1 MTNAGGLLASYVLR
15 LKDIPLVKF
24 SLYVTYEEIFDTVA
38 EDYSIKITKVYHE
51 NKHLLPKK
59 LSSNLT
65 EAELLKWINRRKAP
79 KNRQFVEKILS
90 AIDDSDNPMKYVDV
104 SHALSLNDAYWIT
117 NDIMEYKWDELNLY
131 SHPFDEA
138 LSYVAF
144 TGYSQKV
151 SGLLSSPEITSSG
164 MLKKCWSNREDGI
177 YLLKGDD
184 VFLSSDGRSQAT
196 HEFYAAQVA
205 EAFGIEHI
213 AYDLEE
219 FHHRNGNKEIV
230 CTCKLFTSENEGF
243 IDASTVAGDKGVDVH
258 NLDMSSLTVQKQFSD
273 WFGDFYADMMVFDS
287 LIINRDRHLGN
298 FGMLVDNNT
307 GEYLRPAPLFDNGCS
322 LLLGA
327 SKFDLKEGYADYVAS
342 LYCKYMDCD
351 KQARLFVQERHI
363 PRLRKLL
370 EFQFV
375 KHPKYNISDETLKVM
390 SKFIQERAR
399 TIIALYQQKV
409 ASKRGF
415 VQ

>member
-1 MTNAGGLLASYVLR
+1 MTNAGGLLASYVLK
-15 LKDIPLVKF
+15 LKDIPLVEF
-24 SLYVTYEEIFDTVA
+24 SLYVVYEEIFDTVV
-38 EDYSIKITKVYHE
+38 ENYSIKINNVHQE

-65 EAELLKWINRRKAP
+65 EEELLKWINRRKAP

-184 VFLSSDGRSQAT
+184 VFQSNDGRSQAT

-213 AYDLEE
+213 DYGLEE

-230 CTCKLFTSENEGF
+230 CICKLFTSENEGF
-243 IDASTVAGDKGVDVH
+243 VDASIVAGDKGVDVH
-258 NLDMSSLTVQKQFSD
+258 NLDLSSLSVQKQFSD
-273 WFGDFYADMMVFDS
+273 WFGEFYADMMVFDS

-298 FGMLVDNNT
+298 FGMIVDNNT

-322 LLLGA
+322 MLLGA
-327 SKFDLKEGYADYVAS
+327 SKFDLKEGYTDYVAS

-363 PRLRKLL
+363 SRLRKLL
-370 EFQFV
+370 DFQFV

-399 TIIALYQQKV
+399 KIIALYQQKIV
-409 ASKRGF
+409 YKKR
-415 VQ
+415 

>member
-1 MTNAGGLLASYVLR
+1 MTNAGGLLASYVLK
-15 LKDIPLVKF
+15 LKDIPLVEF
-24 SLYVTYEEIFDTVA
+24 SLYVVYEEIFDTVV
-38 EDYSIKITKVYHE
+38 ENYSIKINNVHQE

-65 EAELLKWINRRKAP
+65 EEELLKWINRRKAP

-184 VFLSSDGRSQAT
+184 VFQSNDGRSQAT

-205 EAFGIEHI
+205 EAFGIAHI
-213 AYDLEE
+213 DYGLEE

-230 CTCKLFTSENEGF
+230 CICKLFTSENEGF
-243 IDASTVAGDKGVDVH
+243 VDASIVAGGKGVDVH
-258 NLDMSSLTVQKQFSD
+258 NLDLSSLSVQKQFSD
-273 WFGDFYADMMVFDS
+273 WFGEFYADMMVFDS

-298 FGMLVDNNT
+298 FGMIVDNNT

-322 LLLGA
+322 MLLGA
-327 SKFDLKEGYADYVAS
+327 SKFDLKEGYTDYVAS

-363 PRLRKLL
+363 SRLRKLL
-370 EFQFV
+370 DFQFV

-399 TIIALYQQKV
+399 KIISLYQQKIV
-409 ASKRGF
+409 DKKK
-415 VQ
+415 

>member
-1 MTNAGGLLASYVLR
+1 MTNAGGLLASYVLK
-15 LKDIPLVKF
+15 LKDIPLVEF
-24 SLYVTYEEIFDTVA
+24 SLYVVYEEIFDTVV
-38 EDYSIKITKVYHE
+38 ENYSIKINNVHQE

-59 LSSNLT
+59 LSFNLT
-65 EAELLKWINRRKAP
+65 EEELLKWINRRKAP

-184 VFLSSDGRSQAT
+184 VFQSNDGRSQAT

-213 AYDLEE
+213 DYGLEE

-230 CTCKLFTSENEGF
+230 CICKLFTSENEGF
-243 IDASTVAGDKGVDVH
+243 VDASIVAGGKGVDVH
-258 NLDMSSLTVQKQFSD
+258 NLDMSSLSVQKQFSD
-273 WFGDFYADMMVFDS
+273 WFGEFYADMMVFDS

-298 FGMLVDNNT
+298 FGMIVDNNT

-322 LLLGA
+322 MLLGA
-327 SKFDLKEGYADYVAS
+327 SKFDLKEGYTDYVAS

-363 PRLRKLL
+363 SRLRKLL
-370 EFQFV
+370 DFQFV

-399 TIIALYQQKV
+399 KIISLYQQKI
-409 ASKRGF
+409 ADKKR
-415 VQ
+415 

>member
-1 MTNAGGLLASYVLR
+1 MTNAGGLLASYVLK
-15 LKDIPLVKF
+15 LKDIPLVEF
-24 SLYVTYEEIFDTVA
+24 SLYVVYEEIFDTVA
-38 EDYSIKITKVYHE
+38 ENYSIKINNVHQE

-65 EAELLKWINRRKAP
+65 EEELLKWINRRKAP

-184 VFLSSDGRSQAT
+184 VFQSNDGRSQAT

-213 AYDLEE
+213 DYDLEE

-230 CTCKLFTSENEGF
+230 CICKLFTSENEGF
-243 IDASTVAGDKGVDVH
+243 VDASIVAGGKGVDVH
-258 NLDMSSLTVQKQFSD
+258 NLDLSSLSVQKQFSD
-273 WFGDFYADMMVFDS
+273 WFGEFYADMMVFDS

-298 FGMLVDNNT
+298 FGMIVDNNT

-322 LLLGA
+322 MLLGA
-327 SKFDLKEGYADYVAS
+327 SKFDLKEGYTDYVAS

-351 KQARLFVQERHI
+351 KQARLFGQERHI
-363 PRLRKLL
+363 SRLRKLL
-370 EFQFV
+370 DFQFV

-399 TIIALYQQKV
+399 KIIALYQQKIV
-409 ASKRGF
+409 DKKR
-415 VQ
+415 

>member
-1 MTNAGGLLASYVLR
+1 MTNAGGLLASYVLK
-15 LKDIPLVKF
+15 LKDIPLVEF
-24 SLYVTYEEIFDTVA
+24 SLYVVYEEIFDTVV
-38 EDYSIKITKVYHE
+38 ENYSIKINNVHQE

-59 LSSNLT
+59 LSFNLT
-65 EAELLKWINRRKAP
+65 EEELLKWINRRKAP

-184 VFLSSDGRSQAT
+184 VFQSNDGRSQAT

-213 AYDLEE
+213 DYGLEE

-230 CTCKLFTSENEGF
+230 CICKLFTSENEGF
-243 IDASTVAGDKGVDVH
+243 VDASIVAGGKGVDVH
-258 NLDMSSLTVQKQFSD
+258 NLDLSSLSVQKQFSD
-273 WFGDFYADMMVFDS
+273 WFGEFYADMMVFDS

-298 FGMLVDNNT
+298 FGMIVDNNT

-322 LLLGA
+322 MLLGA
-327 SKFDLKEGYADYVAS
+327 SKFDLKEGYTDYVAS

-363 PRLRKLL
+363 SRLRKLL
-370 EFQFV
+370 DFQFV

-390 SKFIQERAR
+390 SKFIQERVR
-399 TIIALYQQKV
+399 KIIALYQQKIV
-409 ASKRGF
+409 DKKR
-415 VQ
+415 

>member
-1 MTNAGGLLASYVLR
+1 MTNAGGLLASYVLK
-15 LKDIPLVKF
+15 LKDIPLVEF
-24 SLYVTYEEIFDTVA
+24 SLYVVYEEIFDTVV
-38 EDYSIKITKVYHE
+38 ENYSIKINNVHQE

-65 EAELLKWINRRKAP
+65 EEELLKWINRRKAP

-184 VFLSSDGRSQAT
+184 VFQSNDGRSQAT

-213 AYDLEE
+213 DYGLEE

-230 CTCKLFTSENEGF
+230 CICKLFTSENEGF
-243 IDASTVAGDKGVDVH
+243 VDASIVAGGKGVDVH
-258 NLDMSSLTVQKQFSD
+258 NLDLSSLSVQKQFSD
-273 WFGDFYADMMVFDS
+273 WFGEFYADMMVFDS

-298 FGMLVDNNT
+298 FGMIVDNNT

-322 LLLGA
+322 MLLGA
-327 SKFDLKEGYADYVAS
+327 SKFDLKEGYTDYVAS

-363 PRLRKLL
+363 SRLRKLL
-370 EFQFV
+370 DFQFL

-399 TIIALYQQKV
+399 KIIALHQQKIV
-409 ASKRGF
+409 DKKR
-415 VQ
+415 

>member
-1 MTNAGGLLASYVLR
+1 MTNAGGLLASYVLK
-15 LKDIPLVKF
+15 LKDIPLVEF
-24 SLYVTYEEIFDTVA
+24 SLYVVYEEIFDTVV
-38 EDYSIKITKVYHE
+38 ENYSIKINNVHQE

-65 EAELLKWINRRKAP
+65 EEELLKWINRRKAP

-184 VFLSSDGRSQAT
+184 VFQSNDGRSQAT

-213 AYDLEE
+213 DYGLEE

-230 CTCKLFTSENEGF
+230 CICKLFTSENEGF
-243 IDASTVAGDKGVDVH
+243 VDASIVAVGKDVDVH
-258 NLDMSSLTVQKQFSD
+258 NLDLSSLSVQKQFSD
-273 WFGDFYADMMVFDS
+273 WFGEFYADMMVFDS

-298 FGMLVDNNT
+298 FGMIVDNNT

-322 LLLGA
+322 MLLGA
-327 SKFDLKEGYADYVAS
+327 SKFDLKEGYTDYVAS

-363 PRLRKLL
+363 SRLRKLL
-370 EFQFV
+370 DFQFV

-399 TIIALYQQKV
+399 KIIALYQQKIV
-409 ASKRGF
+409 DKKR
-415 VQ
+415 

>member
-1 MTNAGGLLASYVLR
+1 MTNAGGLLASYVLK
-15 LKDIPLVKF
+15 LKDIPLVEF
-24 SLYVTYEEIFDTVA
+24 SLYVVYEEIFDTVV
-38 EDYSIKITKVYHE
+38 ENYSIKINNVHQE

-65 EAELLKWINRRKAP
+65 EEELLKWINRRKAP

-184 VFLSSDGRSQAT
+184 VFQSNDGRSQAT

-213 AYDLEE
+213 DYGLEE

-230 CTCKLFTSENEGF
+230 CICKLFTSENEGF
-243 IDASTVAGDKGVDVH
+243 VDASIVAGDKGVDVH
-258 NLDMSSLTVQKQFSD
+258 NLDLSSLSVQKQFSD
-273 WFGDFYADMMVFDS
+273 WFGKFYADMMVFDS

-298 FGMLVDNNT
+298 FGMIVDNNT

-322 LLLGA
+322 MLLGA
-327 SKFDLKEGYADYVAS
+327 SKFDLKEGYTDYVAS

-363 PRLRKLL
+363 SRLRKLL
-370 EFQFV
+370 DFQFV

-399 TIIALYQQKV
+399 KIIALHQQKIV
-409 ASKRGF
+409 DKKR
-415 VQ
+415 

>member
-1 MTNAGGLLASYVLR
+1 MTNAGGLLASYVLK
-15 LKDIPLVKF
+15 LKDIPLVEF
-24 SLYVTYEEIFDTVA
+24 SLYVVYEEIFDTVA
-38 EDYSIKITKVYHE
+38 ENYSIKINNVHQE

-184 VFLSSDGRSQAT
+184 VFQSNDGRSQAT

-213 AYDLEE
+213 DYDLEE

-230 CTCKLFTSENEGF
+230 CICKLFTSENEGF
-243 IDASTVAGDKGVDVH
+243 VDASTVAGDKGVDVH
-258 NLDMSSLTVQKQFSD
+258 NLDMSSLSVQKQFSD
-273 WFGDFYADMMVFDS
+273 WFGEFYADMMVFDS

-298 FGMLVDNNT
+298 FGMIVDNNT

-322 LLLGA
+322 MLLGA
-327 SKFDLKEGYADYVAS
+327 SKFDLKEGYTDYVAS

-363 PRLRKLL
+363 SRLRKLL
-370 EFQFV
+370 DFQFV

-390 SKFIQERAR
+390 SNFIQERAR
-399 TIIALYQQKV
+399 KIIALYQQKIV
-409 ASKRGF
+409 DKKR
-415 VQ
+415 

>member
-1 MTNAGGLLASYVLR
+1 MTNAGGLLASYVLK
-15 LKDIPLVKF
+15 LKDIPLVEF
-24 SLYVTYEEIFDTVA
+24 SLYVVYEEIFDTVV
-38 EDYSIKITKVYHE
+38 ENYSIKINNVHQE

-65 EAELLKWINRRKAP
+65 EEELLKWINRRKAP

-184 VFLSSDGRSQAT
+184 VFQSNDGRSQAT

-213 AYDLEE
+213 DYGLEE

-230 CTCKLFTSENEGF
+230 CICKLFTSENEGF
-243 IDASTVAGDKGVDVH
+243 VDASIVAGGKGVDVH
-258 NLDMSSLTVQKQFSD
+258 NLDLSSLSVQKQFSD
-273 WFGDFYADMMVFDS
+273 WFGEFYADMMVFDS

-298 FGMLVDNNT
+298 FGMIVDNNT

-322 LLLGA
+322 MLLGA
-327 SKFDLKEGYADYVAS
+327 SKFDLKEGYTDYVAS

-363 PRLRKLL
+363 SRLRKLL
-370 EFQFV
+370 DFQFV

-390 SKFIQERAR
+390 SKFIQERVR
-399 TIIALYQQKV
+399 KIIALYQQKIV
-409 ASKRGF
+409 DKKK
-415 VQ
+415 

>member
-1 MTNAGGLLASYVLR
+1 MTNAGGLLASYVLK
-15 LKDIPLVKF
+15 LKDIPLVEF
-24 SLYVTYEEIFDTVA
+24 SLYVVYEEIFDTVV
-38 EDYSIKITKVYHE
+38 ENYSIKINNVHQE

-65 EAELLKWINRRKAP
+65 EEELLKWINRRKAP

-164 MLKKCWSNREDGI
+164 MLIKCWSNREDGI

-184 VFLSSDGRSQAT
+184 VFQSNDGRSQAT

-213 AYDLEE
+213 DYGLEE

-230 CTCKLFTSENEGF
+230 CICRLFTSENEGF
-243 IDASTVAGDKGVDVH
+243 VDASIVAGDKGVDVH
-258 NLDMSSLTVQKQFSD
+258 NLDLSSLSVQKQFSD
-273 WFGDFYADMMVFDS
+273 WFGEFYADMMVFDS

-298 FGMLVDNNT
+298 FGMIVDNNT

-322 LLLGA
+322 MLLGA
-327 SKFDLKEGYADYVAS
+327 SKFDLKEGYTDYVAS

-363 PRLRKLL
+363 SRLRKLL
-370 EFQFV
+370 DFQFV

-399 TIIALYQQKV
+399 KIIALYQQKIV
-409 ASKRGF
+409 DKKR
-415 VQ
+415 

>member
-1 MTNAGGLLASYVLR
+1 MTNAGGLLASYVLK
-15 LKDIPLVKF
+15 LKDIPLVEF
-24 SLYVTYEEIFDTVA
+24 SLYVVYEEIFDTVV
-38 EDYSIKITKVYHE
+38 ENYSIKINNVHQE

-59 LSSNLT
+59 LSSDLT
-65 EAELLKWINRRKAP
+65 EEELLKWINRRKAP

-164 MLKKCWSNREDGI
+164 MLKKCWSNRQDGI

-184 VFLSSDGRSQAT
+184 VFQSNDGRSQAT

-213 AYDLEE
+213 DYGLEE

-230 CTCKLFTSENEGF
+230 CICKLFTSENEGF
-243 IDASTVAGDKGVDVH
+243 VDASIVAGGKGVDVH
-258 NLDMSSLTVQKQFSD
+258 NLDLSCLSVQKQFSD
-273 WFGDFYADMMVFDS
+273 WFGEFYADMMVFDS

-298 FGMLVDNNT
+298 FGMIVDNNT

-322 LLLGA
+322 MLLGA
-327 SKFDLKEGYADYVAS
+327 SKFDLKEGYTDYVAS

-363 PRLRKLL
+363 SRLRKLL
-370 EFQFV
+370 DFQFV

-399 TIIALYQQKV
+399 KIIALYQQKIV
-409 ASKRGF
+409 DKKR
-415 VQ
+415 

>member
-1 MTNAGGLLASYVLR
+1 MTNAGGLLASYVLK
-15 LKDIPLVKF
+15 LKDIPLVEF
-24 SLYVTYEEIFDTVA
+24 SLYVVYEEIFDTVV
-38 EDYSIKITKVYHE
+38 ENYSIKINNVHQE

-184 VFLSSDGRSQAT
+184 VFQSNDGRSQAT

-213 AYDLEE
+213 DYGLEE

-230 CTCKLFTSENEGF
+230 CICKLFTSENEGF
-243 IDASTVAGDKGVDVH
+243 VDASIVAGGKGVDVH
-258 NLDMSSLTVQKQFSD
+258 NLDLSSLSVQKQFSD
-273 WFGDFYADMMVFDS
+273 WFGEFYADMMVFDS

-298 FGMLVDNNT
+298 FGMIVDNNT

-322 LLLGA
+322 MLLGA
-327 SKFDLKEGYADYVAS
+327 SKFDLKEGYTDYVAS

-363 PRLRKLL
+363 SRLRKLL
-370 EFQFV
+370 DFQFV

-399 TIIALYQQKV
+399 KIIALYQQKIV
-409 ASKRGF
+409 DKKR
-415 VQ
+415 

>member
-1 MTNAGGLLASYVLR
+1 MTNAGGLLASYVLK
-15 LKDIPLVKF
+15 LKDIPLVEF
-24 SLYVTYEEIFDTVA
+24 SLYVVYEEIFDTVV
-38 EDYSIKITKVYHE
+38 ENYSIKINNVHQE

-65 EAELLKWINRRKAP
+65 EEELLKWINRRKAP

-184 VFLSSDGRSQAT
+184 VFQSNDGRSQAT
-196 HEFYAAQVA
+196 HEFYVAQVA

-213 AYDLEE
+213 DYGLEE

-230 CTCKLFTSENEGF
+230 CICKLFTSENEGF
-243 IDASTVAGDKGVDVH
+243 VDASIVAGDKGVDVN
-258 NLDMSSLTVQKQFSD
+258 NLDMSSLSVQKEFSD
-273 WFGDFYADMMVFDS
+273 WFGEFYADMMVFDS

-298 FGMLVDNNT
+298 FGMIVDNNT

-322 LLLGA
+322 MLLGA
-327 SKFDLKEGYADYVAS
+327 SKFDLKEGYTDYVAS

-363 PRLRKLL
+363 SRLRKLL
-370 EFQFV
+370 DFQFV

-399 TIIALYQQKV
+399 KIISLYQQKIV
-409 ASKRGF
+409 DKKR
-415 VQ
+415 

>member
-1 MTNAGGLLASYVLR
+1 MTNAGGLLASYVLK
-15 LKDIPLVKF
+15 LKDIPLVEF
-24 SLYVTYEEIFDTVA
+24 SLYVVYEEIFDTVV
-38 EDYSIKITKVYHE
+38 ENYSIKINNVHQE

-65 EAELLKWINRRKAP
+65 EEELLKWINRRKAP

-184 VFLSSDGRSQAT
+184 VFQSNDGRSQAT

-213 AYDLEE
+213 DYGLEE

-230 CTCKLFTSENEGF
+230 CICKLFTSENEGF
-243 IDASTVAGDKGVDVH
+243 VDASIVAGGKGVDVH
-258 NLDMSSLTVQKQFSD
+258 NLDLSSLSVQKQFSD
-273 WFGDFYADMMVFDS
+273 WFGEFYADMMVFDS

-298 FGMLVDNNT
+298 FGMIVDNNT

-322 LLLGA
+322 MLLGA
-327 SKFDLKEGYADYVAS
+327 SKFDLKEGYTDYVAS

-363 PRLRKLL
+363 SRLRKLL
-370 EFQFV
+370 DFQFV

-399 TIIALYQQKV
+399 KIISLYQQKIV
-409 ASKRGF
+409 DKKR
-415 VQ
+415 

>member
-1 MTNAGGLLASYVLR
+1 MTNAGGLLASYVLK
-15 LKDIPLVKF
+15 LKDIPLVEF
-24 SLYVTYEEIFDTVA
+24 SLYVVYEEIFDTVV
-38 EDYSIKITKVYHE
+38 ENYSIKINNVHQE

-65 EAELLKWINRRKAP
+65 EEELLKWINRRKAP

-90 AIDDSDNPMKYVDV
+90 AFDDSDNPMKYVDV

-184 VFLSSDGRSQAT
+184 VFQSNDGRSQAT

-213 AYDLEE
+213 DYGLEE

-230 CTCKLFTSENEGF
+230 CICKLFTSENEGF
-243 IDASTVAGDKGVDVH
+243 VDASIVAGDKGVDVN
-258 NLDMSSLTVQKQFSD
+258 NLDMSSLSVQKEFSD
-273 WFGDFYADMMVFDS
+273 WFGEFYADMMVFDS

-298 FGMLVDNNT
+298 FGMIVDNNT
-307 GEYLRPAPLFDNGCS
+307 GGYLRPAPLFDNGCS
-322 LLLGA
+322 MLLGA
-327 SKFDLKEGYADYVAS
+327 SKFDLKEGYTDYVAS

-363 PRLRKLL
+363 SRLRKLL
-370 EFQFV
+370 YFQFV

-399 TIIALYQQKV
+399 KIISLYQQKIV
-409 ASKRGF
+409 DKKR
-415 VQ
+415 

>member
-1 MTNAGGLLASYVLR
+1 MTNAGGLLASYVLK
-15 LKDIPLVKF
+15 LKDIPLVEF
-24 SLYVTYEEIFDTVA
+24 SLYVVYEEIFDTVV
-38 EDYSIKITKVYHE
+38 ENYSIKINNVHQE

-65 EAELLKWINRRKAP
+65 EEELLKWINRRKAP

-184 VFLSSDGRSQAT
+184 VFQSNDGRSQAT

-213 AYDLEE
+213 DYGLEE

-230 CTCKLFTSENEGF
+230 CICKLFTSENEGF
-243 IDASTVAGDKGVDVH
+243 VDASIVAGGKGVDVH
-258 NLDMSSLTVQKQFSD
+258 NLDMSSLSVQKQFSD
-273 WFGDFYADMMVFDS
+273 WFGEFYADMMVFDS

-298 FGMLVDNNT
+298 FGMIVDNNT

-322 LLLGA
+322 MLLGA
-327 SKFDLKEGYADYVAS
+327 SKFDLKEGYTDYVAS

-363 PRLRKLL
+363 SRLRKLL
-370 EFQFV
+370 DFQFV

-399 TIIALYQQKV
+399 KIIALYQQKIV
-409 ASKRGF
+409 DKKK
-415 VQ
+415 

>member
-1 MTNAGGLLASYVLR
+1 MTNAGGLLASYVLK
-15 LKDIPLVKF
+15 LKDIPLVEF
-24 SLYVTYEEIFDTVA
+24 SLYVVYEEIFDTVV
-38 EDYSIKITKVYHE
+38 ENYSIKINNVHQE

-65 EAELLKWINRRKAP
+65 EEELLKWINRRKAP

-131 SHPFDEA
+131 SHPFDET

-184 VFLSSDGRSQAT
+184 VFQSNDGRSQAT

-213 AYDLEE
+213 DYGLEE

-230 CTCKLFTSENEGF
+230 CICKLFTSEDEGF
-243 IDASTVAGDKGVDVH
+243 ADASIVAGAKGVDVH
-258 NLDMSSLTVQKQFSD
+258 NLDLSSLSVQKQFSD
-273 WFGDFYADMMVFDS
+273 WFGEFYADMMVFDS

-298 FGMLVDNNT
+298 FGMIVDNNT

-322 LLLGA
+322 MLLGA
-327 SKFDLKEGYADYVAS
+327 SKFDLKEGYTDYVAS

-363 PRLRKLL
+363 SRLRKFLD
-370 EFQFV
+370 FQFV

-399 TIIALYQQKV
+399 KIIALYQQKIV
-409 ASKRGF
+409 DKKR
-415 VQ
+415 

>member
-1 MTNAGGLLASYVLR
+1 MTNAGGLLASYVLK
-15 LKDIPLVKF
+15 LKDIPLVEF
-24 SLYVTYEEIFDTVA
+24 SLYVVYEEIFDTVA
-38 EDYSIKITKVYHE
+38 ENYSIKINNVHQE

-65 EAELLKWINRRKAP
+65 EEELLKWINRRKAP

-184 VFLSSDGRSQAT
+184 VFQSNDGRSQAT

-213 AYDLEE
+213 DYDLEE

-243 IDASTVAGDKGVDVH
+243 VDASTVAGDKGVDVH
-258 NLDMSSLTVQKQFSD
+258 NLDMSSLSVQKQFSD
-273 WFGDFYADMMVFDS
+273 WFGEFYADMMVFDS

-298 FGMLVDNNT
+298 FGMIVDNNT

-322 LLLGA
+322 MLLGA
-327 SKFDLKEGYADYVAS
+327 SKFDLKEGYTDYVAS

-363 PRLRKLL
+363 SRLRKLL
-370 EFQFV
+370 DFQFV

-399 TIIALYQQKV
+399 KIIALYQQKIV
-409 ASKRGF
+409 DKKR
-415 VQ
+415 

>member
-1 MTNAGGLLASYVLR
+1 MTNAGGLLASYVLK
-15 LKDIPLVKF
+15 LKDIPLVEF
-24 SLYVTYEEIFDTVA
+24 SLYVVYEEIFDTVV
-38 EDYSIKITKVYHE
+38 ENYSIKINNVHQE

-65 EAELLKWINRRKAP
+65 EKELLKWINRRKAP

-184 VFLSSDGRSQAT
+184 VFQSNDGRSQAT

-213 AYDLEE
+213 DYGLEE

-230 CTCKLFTSENEGF
+230 CICKLFTSENEGF
-243 IDASTVAGDKGVDVH
+243 VDASIVAGDKGVDVN
-258 NLDMSSLTVQKQFSD
+258 NLDMSSLSVQKEFSD
-273 WFGDFYADMMVFDS
+273 WFGEFYADMMVFDS

-298 FGMLVDNNT
+298 FGMIVDNNT

-322 LLLGA
+322 MLLGA
-327 SKFDLKEGYADYVAS
+327 SKFDLKEGYTDYVAS

-363 PRLRKLL
+363 SRLRKLL
-370 EFQFV
+370 DFQFV

-399 TIIALYQQKV
+399 KIISLYQQKIV
-409 ASKRGF
+409 DKKR
-415 VQ
+415 

>member
-1 MTNAGGLLASYVLR
+1 MTNAGGLLASYVLK
-15 LKDIPLVKF
+15 LKDIPLVEF
-24 SLYVTYEEIFDTVA
+24 SLYVVYEEIFDSVV
-38 EDYSIKITKVYHE
+38 ENYSIKINNVYQE

-65 EAELLKWINRRKAP
+65 EEELLKWINRRKAP
-79 KNRQFVEKILS
+79 KTRQFVEKILS

-184 VFLSSDGRSQAT
+184 VFQSYDGRSQAT

-213 AYDLEE
+213 DYGLEE

-230 CTCKLFTSENEGF
+230 CICKLFTSENEGF
-243 IDASTVAGDKGVDVH
+243 VDASIVAGDKGVDVN
-258 NLDMSSLTVQKQFSD
+258 NLDMSSLSVQKEFSD
-273 WFGDFYADMMVFDS
+273 WFGEFYADMMVFDS

-298 FGMLVDNNT
+298 FGMIVDNNT

-322 LLLGA
+322 MLLGA
-327 SKFDLKEGYADYVAS
+327 SKFDLKEGYTDYVAS

-363 PRLRKLL
+363 SRLRKLL
-370 EFQFV
+370 DFQFV

-399 TIIALYQQKV
+399 KIIALYQQKIV
-409 ASKRGF
+409 DKKR
-415 VQ
+415 

>member
-1 MTNAGGLLASYVLR
+1 MTNAGGLLASYVLK
-15 LKDIPLVKF
+15 LKDIPLVEF
-24 SLYVTYEEIFDTVA
+24 SLYVVYEEIFDTVV
-38 EDYSIKITKVYHE
+38 ENYSIKINNVHQE

-65 EAELLKWINRRKAP
+65 EEELLKWINRRKAP

-184 VFLSSDGRSQAT
+184 VFQSNDGRSQAT

-213 AYDLEE
+213 DYGLEE

-230 CTCKLFTSENEGF
+230 CICKLFTSENEGF
-243 IDASTVAGDKGVDVH
+243 VDASIVAGDKGVDVN
-258 NLDMSSLTVQKQFSD
+258 NLDMSSLSVQKEFSD
-273 WFGDFYADMMVFDS
+273 WFGEFYADMMVFDS

-298 FGMLVDNNT
+298 FGMIVDNNT
-307 GEYLRPAPLFDNGCS
+307 GGYLRPAPLFDNGCS
-322 LLLGA
+322 MLLGS
-327 SKFDLKEGYADYVAS
+327 SKFDLKEGYTDYVAS
-342 LYCKYMDCD
+342 FYCKYMDCD

-363 PRLRKLL
+363 SRLRKLL
-370 EFQFV
+370 DFQFV

-399 TIIALYQQKV
+399 KIIALYQQKIV
-409 ASKRGF
+409 DKKR
-415 VQ
+415 

>member
-1 MTNAGGLLASYVLR
+1 MTNAGGLLASYVLK
-15 LKDIPLVKF
+15 LKDIPLVEF
-24 SLYVTYEEIFDTVA
+24 SLYVVYEEIFDTVV
-38 EDYSIKITKVYHE
+38 ENYSIKINNVHQE

-65 EAELLKWINRRKAP
+65 EEELLKWINRRKAP

-131 SHPFDEA
+131 PHPFDEA

-184 VFLSSDGRSQAT
+184 VFQSNDGRSQAT

-213 AYDLEE
+213 DYGLEE

-230 CTCKLFTSENEGF
+230 CICKLFTSENEGF
-243 IDASTVAGDKGVDVH
+243 VDASIVAGGKGVDVH
-258 NLDMSSLTVQKQFSD
+258 NLDLSSLSVQKQFSD
-273 WFGDFYADMMVFDS
+273 WFGEFYADMMVFDS

-298 FGMLVDNNT
+298 FGMIVDNNT

-322 LLLGA
+322 MLLGA
-327 SKFDLKEGYADYVAS
+327 SKFDLKEGYTDYVAS

-363 PRLRKLL
+363 SRLRKLL
-370 EFQFV
+370 DFQFV

-399 TIIALYQQKV
+399 KIIALYQQKIV
-409 ASKRGF
+409 DKKR
-415 VQ
+415 

>member
-1 MTNAGGLLASYVLR
+1 MTNAGGLLASYVLK
-15 LKDIPLVKF
+15 LKDIPLVEF
-24 SLYVTYEEIFDTVA
+24 SLYVVYEEIFDTVV
-38 EDYSIKITKVYHE
+38 ENYSIKINNVHQE

-65 EAELLKWINRRKAP
+65 EEELLKWINRRKAP

-184 VFLSSDGRSQAT
+184 VFQSNDGRSQAT

-213 AYDLEE
+213 DYGLEE

-230 CTCKLFTSENEGF
+230 CICKLFTSENEGF
-243 IDASTVAGDKGVDVH
+243 VDASIVAGSKGVDVH
-258 NLDMSSLTVQKQFSD
+258 NLDLSSLSVQKQFSD
-273 WFGDFYADMMVFDS
+273 WFGEFYADMMVFDS

-298 FGMLVDNNT
+298 FGMIVDNNT

-322 LLLGA
+322 MLLGA
-327 SKFDLKEGYADYVAS
+327 SKFDLKEGYTDYVAS

-363 PRLRKLL
+363 SRLRKLL
-370 EFQFV
+370 DFQFV
-375 KHPKYNISDETLKVM
+375 KHPKYNISDEFSLK
-390 SKFIQERAR
+390 S
-399 TIIALYQQKV
+399 
-409 ASKRGF
+409 SDNN
-415 VQ
+415 

>member
-1 MTNAGGLLASYVLR
+1 MTNAGGLLASYVLK
-15 LKDIPLVKF
+15 LKDIPLVEF
-24 SLYVTYEEIFDTVA
+24 SLYVVYEEIFDTVV
-38 EDYSIKITKVYHE
+38 ENYSIKINNVHQE

-65 EAELLKWINRRKAP
+65 EEELLKWINRRKAP

-184 VFLSSDGRSQAT
+184 VFQSNDGRSQAT

-213 AYDLEE
+213 DYGLEE

-230 CTCKLFTSENEGF
+230 CICKLFTSENEGF
-243 IDASTVAGDKGVDVH
+243 VDASIVAGGKGVDVH
-258 NLDMSSLTVQKQFSD
+258 NLDLSSLSVQKQFSD
-273 WFGDFYADMMVFDS
+273 WFGEFYADMMVFDS

-298 FGMLVDNNT
+298 FGMIVDNNT

-322 LLLGA
+322 MLLGA
-327 SKFDLKEGYADYVAS
+327 SKFDLKEGYTDYVAS

-363 PRLRKLL
+363 SRLRKLL
-370 EFQFV
+370 DFQFV

-390 SKFIQERAR
+390 SKFIQERVR
-399 TIIALYQQKV
+399 KIIALYQQKIV
-409 ASKRGF
+409 DKKR
-415 VQ
+415 

>member
-1 MTNAGGLLASYVLR
+1 MTNAGGLLSSYVLR
-15 LKDIPLVKF
+15 LKDIPLVEF
-24 SLYVTYEEIFDTVA
+24 SLYVAYEEIFDTVA
-38 EDYSIKITKVYHE
+38 ENYSIKINKVHHE

-213 AYDLEE
+213 EYDLEE

-230 CTCKLFTSENEGF
+230 CSCRLFTSENEGF
-243 IDASTVAGDKGVDVH
+243 VDASVVASDKGLDVH
-258 NLDMSSLTVQKQFSD
+258 NIDMSSLNVQKQFND

-298 FGMLVDNNT
+298 FGMIVDNNT
-307 GEYLRPAPLFDNGCS
+307 GDYLRPAPLFDNGCS

-327 SKFDLKEGYADYVAS
+327 SKFDLQEGYADYVAS

-363 PRLRKLL
+363 PKLRKLL
-370 EFQFV
+370 EFKFS

-409 ASKRGF
+409 ADKKSK
-415 VQ
+415 

>member
-1 MTNAGGLLASYVLR
+1 MTNAGGLLASYVLK
-15 LKDIPLVKF
+15 LKDIPLVEF
-24 SLYVTYEEIFDTVA
+24 SLYVVYEEIFDTVV
-38 EDYSIKITKVYHE
+38 ENYSIKINNVHQE

-65 EAELLKWINRRKAP
+65 EEELLKWINRRKAP

-184 VFLSSDGRSQAT
+184 VFQSNDGRSQAT

-213 AYDLEE
+213 DYGLEE

-230 CTCKLFTSENEGF
+230 CICKLFTSENEGF
-243 IDASTVAGDKGVDVH
+243 VDASIVAGDKGVDVN
-258 NLDMSSLTVQKQFSD
+258 NLDLSSLSVQKQFSD
-273 WFGDFYADMMVFDS
+273 WFGEFYADMMVFDS

-298 FGMLVDNNT
+298 FGMIVDNNT

-322 LLLGA
+322 MLLGA
-327 SKFDLKEGYADYVAS
+327 SKFDLKEGYTDYVAS

-363 PRLRKLL
+363 SRLRKLL
-370 EFQFV
+370 DFQFV

-399 TIIALYQQKV
+399 KIIALYQQKMV
-409 ASKRGF
+409 DKKR
-415 VQ
+415 

>member
-1 MTNAGGLLASYVLR
+1 MTNAGGLLASYVLK
-15 LKDIPLVKF
+15 LKDIPLVEF
-24 SLYVTYEEIFDTVA
+24 SLYVVYEEIFDTVV
-38 EDYSIKITKVYHE
+38 ENYSIKINNVHQE

-65 EAELLKWINRRKAP
+65 EEELLKWINRRKAP
-79 KNRQFVEKILS
+79 KNSQFVEKILS

-164 MLKKCWSNREDGI
+164 MLKKCWSNSEDGI

-184 VFLSSDGRSQAT
+184 VFQSNDGRSQAT

-213 AYDLEE
+213 DYGLEE

-230 CTCKLFTSENEGF
+230 CICKLFTSENEGF
-243 IDASTVAGDKGVDVH
+243 VDASIVAGDKGVDVN
-258 NLDMSSLTVQKQFSD
+258 NLDLSSLSVQKQFSD
-273 WFGDFYADMMVFDS
+273 WFGEFYADMMVFDS

-298 FGMLVDNNT
+298 FGMIVDNNT

-322 LLLGA
+322 MLLGA
-327 SKFDLKEGYADYVAS
+327 SKFDLKEGYTDYVAS

-363 PRLRKLL
+363 SRLRKLL
-370 EFQFV
+370 DFQFV

-399 TIIALYQQKV
+399 KIIALYQQKIV
-409 ASKRGF
+409 DKKR
-415 VQ
+415 

>member
-1 MTNAGGLLASYVLR
+1 MTNAGGLLASYVLK
-15 LKDIPLVKF
+15 LKDIPLVEF
-24 SLYVTYEEIFDTVA
+24 SLYVVYEEIFDTVA
-38 EDYSIKITKVYHE
+38 ENYSIKINNVHQE

-117 NDIMEYKWDELNLY
+117 NDIMKYKWDELNLY

-184 VFLSSDGRSQAT
+184 VFQSNDGRSQAT

-213 AYDLEE
+213 DYGLEE

-230 CTCKLFTSENEGF
+230 CICKLFTSENEGF
-243 IDASTVAGDKGVDVH
+243 VDASIVAGGKGVDVH
-258 NLDMSSLTVQKQFSD
+258 NLDLSSLSVQKQFSD
-273 WFGDFYADMMVFDS
+273 WFGEFYADMMVFDS

-298 FGMLVDNNT
+298 FGMIVDNNT

-322 LLLGA
+322 MLLGA
-327 SKFDLKEGYADYVAS
+327 SKFDLKEGYTDYVAS

-363 PRLRKLL
+363 SRLRKLL
-370 EFQFV
+370 DFQFV
-375 KHPKYNISDETLKVM
+375 KHPKYNISDEALKVM

-399 TIIALYQQKV
+399 KIIALYQQKIV
-409 ASKRGF
+409 DKKR
-415 VQ
+415 

>member
-1 MTNAGGLLASYVLR
+1 MTNAGGLLASYVLK
-15 LKDIPLVKF
+15 LKDIPLVEF
-24 SLYVTYEEIFDTVA
+24 SLYVVYEEIFDTVV
-38 EDYSIKITKVYHE
+38 ENYSIKINNVHQE

-65 EAELLKWINRRKAP
+65 EEELLKWINRRKAP

-117 NDIMEYKWDELNLY
+117 NDTMEYKWDELNLY

-184 VFLSSDGRSQAT
+184 VFQSNDGRSQAT

-213 AYDLEE
+213 DYGLEE

-230 CTCKLFTSENEGF
+230 CICKLFTSENEGF
-243 IDASTVAGDKGVDVH
+243 VDASIVAGGKGLDVH
-258 NLDMSSLTVQKQFSD
+258 NLDLSSLSVQKQFSD
-273 WFGDFYADMMVFDS
+273 WFGEFYADMMVFDS

-298 FGMLVDNNT
+298 FGMIVDNNT

-322 LLLGA
+322 MLLGA
-327 SKFDLKEGYADYVAS
+327 SKFDLKEGYTDYVAS

-363 PRLRKLL
+363 SRLRKLL
-370 EFQFV
+370 DFQFV

-399 TIIALYQQKV
+399 KIIALYQQKIV
-409 ASKRGF
+409 DKKR
-415 VQ
+415 

>member
-1 MTNAGGLLASYVLR
+1 MTNAGGLLASYVLK
-15 LKDIPLVKF
+15 LKDIPLVEF
-24 SLYVTYEEIFDTVA
+24 SLYVVYEEIFDTVV
-38 EDYSIKITKVYHE
+38 ENYSIKINNVHQE

-65 EAELLKWINRRKAP
+65 EEELLKWINRRKAP

-184 VFLSSDGRSQAT
+184 VFQSNDGRSQAT

-213 AYDLEE
+213 DYGLEE

-230 CTCKLFTSENEGF
+230 CICKLFTSENEGF
-243 IDASTVAGDKGVDVH
+243 VDASIVAGGKGVDVH
-258 NLDMSSLTVQKQFSD
+258 NLDLSSLSVQKQFSD
-273 WFGDFYADMMVFDS
+273 WFGEFYADMMVFDS
-287 LIINRDRHLGN
+287 LIVNRDRHLGN
-298 FGMLVDNNT
+298 FGMIVDNNT

-322 LLLGA
+322 MLLGA
-327 SKFDLKEGYADYVAS
+327 SKFDLKEGYTDYVAS

-363 PRLRKLL
+363 SRLRKLL
-370 EFQFV
+370 DFQFV

-390 SKFIQERAR
+390 SR
-399 TIIALYQQKV
+399 LHLQKQ
-409 ASKRGF
+409 KMLN
-415 VQ
+415 

>member
-1 MTNAGGLLASYVLR
+1 MTNAGGLLASYVLK
-15 LKDIPLVKF
+15 LKDIPLVEF
-24 SLYVTYEEIFDTVA
+24 SLYVVYEEIFDTVA
-38 EDYSIKITKVYHE
+38 ENYSIKINNVHQE

-65 EAELLKWINRRKAP
+65 EEELLKWINRRKAP

-184 VFLSSDGRSQAT
+184 VFQSNDGRSQAT

-213 AYDLEE
+213 DYGLEE

-230 CTCKLFTSENEGF
+230 CICKLFTSENEGF
-243 IDASTVAGDKGVDVH
+243 VDASIVAGGKGVDVH
-258 NLDMSSLTVQKQFSD
+258 NLDLSSLSVQKQFSD
-273 WFGDFYADMMVFDS
+273 WFGEFYADMMVFDS

-298 FGMLVDNNT
+298 FGMIVDNNT

-322 LLLGA
+322 MLLGA
-327 SKFDLKEGYADYVAS
+327 SKFDLKEGYTDYVAS

-363 PRLRKLL
+363 SRLRKLL
-370 EFQFV
+370 DFQFV

-399 TIIALYQQKV
+399 KIIALYQQKIV
-409 ASKRGF
+409 DKKR
-415 VQ
+415 

>member
-1 MTNAGGLLASYVLR
+1 MTNAGGLLASYVLK
-15 LKDIPLVKF
+15 LKDIPLVEF
-24 SLYVTYEEIFDTVA
+24 SLYVVYEEIFDTVV
-38 EDYSIKITKVYHE
+38 ENYSIKINNVHQE

-65 EAELLKWINRRKAP
+65 EEELLKWINRRKAP

-184 VFLSSDGRSQAT
+184 VFQSNDGRSQAT

-213 AYDLEE
+213 DYGLEE

-230 CTCKLFTSENEGF
+230 CICKLFTSENEGF
-243 IDASTVAGDKGVDVH
+243 VDASIVAGGKGVDVH
-258 NLDMSSLTVQKQFSD
+258 NLDLSSLSVQKQFSD
-273 WFGDFYADMMVFDS
+273 WFGEFYADMMVFDS

-298 FGMLVDNNT
+298 FGMIVDNNT

-322 LLLGA
+322 MLLGA
-327 SKFDLKEGYADYVAS
+327 SKFDLKEGYTDYVAS

-363 PRLRKLL
+363 SRLRKLL
-370 EFQFV
+370 DFQFV

-399 TIIALYQQKV
+399 KIIALYQQKIV
-409 ASKRGF
+409 DKKR
-415 VQ
+415 

>member
-1 MTNAGGLLASYVLR
+1 MTNAGGLLASYVLK
-15 LKDIPLVKF
+15 LKDIPLVEF
-24 SLYVTYEEIFDTVA
+24 SLYVVYEEIFDTVV
-38 EDYSIKITKVYHE
+38 ENYSIKINNVHQE

-65 EAELLKWINRRKAP
+65 EEELLKWINRRKAP

-184 VFLSSDGRSQAT
+184 VFQSNDGRSQAT

-213 AYDLEE
+213 DYGLEE

-230 CTCKLFTSENEGF
+230 CICRLFTSENEGF
-243 IDASTVAGDKGVDVH
+243 VDASIVAGDKGVDVN
-258 NLDMSSLTVQKQFSD
+258 NLDLSSLSVQKQFSD
-273 WFGDFYADMMVFDS
+273 WFGEFYADMMVFDS

-298 FGMLVDNNT
+298 FGMIVDNNT

-322 LLLGA
+322 MLLGA
-327 SKFDLKEGYADYVAS
+327 SKFDLKEGYTDYVAS

-363 PRLRKLL
+363 SRLRKLL
-370 EFQFV
+370 DFQFI

-399 TIIALYQQKV
+399 KIIALYQQKIV
-409 ASKRGF
+409 DKKR
-415 VQ
+415 

>member
-1 MTNAGGLLASYVLR
+1 MTNAGGLLASYVLK
-15 LKDIPLVKF
+15 LKDIPLVEF
-24 SLYVTYEEIFDTVA
+24 SLYVVYEEIFDTVV
-38 EDYSIKITKVYHE
+38 ENYSIKINNVHQE
-51 NKHLLPKK
+51 NKHLFPKK

-65 EAELLKWINRRKAP
+65 EEELLKWINRRKAP

-184 VFLSSDGRSQAT
+184 VFQSNDGRSQAT

-213 AYDLEE
+213 DYGLEE

-230 CTCKLFTSENEGF
+230 CICKLFTSENEGF
-243 IDASTVAGDKGVDVH
+243 VDASIVAGGKGLDVH
-258 NLDMSSLTVQKQFSD
+258 NLDLSSLSVQKQFSD
-273 WFGDFYADMMVFDS
+273 CFGEFYADMMVFDS

-298 FGMLVDNNT
+298 FGMIVDNNT

-322 LLLGA
+322 MLLGA
-327 SKFDLKEGYADYVAS
+327 SKFDLKEGYTDYVAS

-363 PRLRKLL
+363 SRLRKLL
-370 EFQFV
+370 DFQFL

-399 TIIALYQQKV
+399 KIIALYQQKLV
-409 ASKRGF
+409 DKKR
-415 VQ
+415 

>member
-1 MTNAGGLLASYVLR
+1 MTNAGGLLASYVLK
-15 LKDIPLVKF
+15 LKDIPLVEF
-24 SLYVTYEEIFDTVA
+24 SLYVVYEEIFDTVV
-38 EDYSIKITKVYHE
+38 ENYSIKINNVHQE

-184 VFLSSDGRSQAT
+184 VFQSNDGRSQAT

-213 AYDLEE
+213 DYDLEE

-243 IDASTVAGDKGVDVH
+243 VDASTVAGDKGVDVH
-258 NLDMSSLTVQKQFSD
+258 NLDMSSLSVQKQFSD
-273 WFGDFYADMMVFDS
+273 WFGEFYADMMVFDS

-298 FGMLVDNNT
+298 FGMIVDNNT

-322 LLLGA
+322 MLLGA
-327 SKFDLKEGYADYVAS
+327 SKFDLKEGYTDYVAS

-363 PRLRKLL
+363 SRLRKLL
-370 EFQFV
+370 DFQFV

-399 TIIALYQQKV
+399 KIIALYQQKIV
-409 ASKRGF
+409 DKKR
-415 VQ
+415 

>member
-1 MTNAGGLLASYVLR
+1 MTNAGGLLASYVLK
-15 LKDIPLVKF
+15 LKDIPLVEF
-24 SLYVTYEEIFDTVA
+24 SLYVVYEEIFDTVV
-38 EDYSIKITKVYHE
+38 ENYSIKINNVHQE

-65 EAELLKWINRRKAP
+65 EEELLKWINRRKAP

-184 VFLSSDGRSQAT
+184 VFQSNDGRSQAT

-213 AYDLEE
+213 DYGLEE

-230 CTCKLFTSENEGF
+230 CICKLFTSENEGF
-243 IDASTVAGDKGVDVH
+243 VDASIVAGDKGVDVN
-258 NLDMSSLTVQKQFSD
+258 NLDMSSLSVQKQFSD
-273 WFGDFYADMMVFDS
+273 WFGEFYADMMVFDS

-298 FGMLVDNNT
+298 FGMIVDNNT

-322 LLLGA
+322 MLLGA
-327 SKFDLKEGYADYVAS
+327 SKFDLKEGYTDYVAS

-363 PRLRKLL
+363 SRLRKLL
-370 EFQFV
+370 DFQFV

-399 TIIALYQQKV
+399 KIIALYQQKIV
-409 ASKRGF
+409 DKKR
-415 VQ
+415 

>member
-1 MTNAGGLLASYVLR
+1 MTNAGGLLASYVLK
-15 LKDIPLVKF
+15 LKDIPLVEF
-24 SLYVTYEEIFDTVA
+24 SLYVVYEEIFDTVA
-38 EDYSIKITKVYHE
+38 ENYSIKINNVHQE

-164 MLKKCWSNREDGI
+164 MLKKCWSNRENGI

-184 VFLSSDGRSQAT
+184 VFQSNDGRSQAT

-213 AYDLEE
+213 DYDLEE

-243 IDASTVAGDKGVDVH
+243 VDASTVAGDKGVDVH
-258 NLDMSSLTVQKQFSD
+258 NLDMSSLSVQKQFSD
-273 WFGDFYADMMVFDS
+273 WFGEFYADMMVFDS

-298 FGMLVDNNT
+298 FGTIVDNNT

-322 LLLGA
+322 MLLGA
-327 SKFDLKEGYADYVAS
+327 SKFDLKEA
-342 LYCKYMDCD
+342 
-351 KQARLFVQERHI
+351 
-363 PRLRKLL
+363 
-370 EFQFV
+370 
-375 KHPKYNISDETLKVM
+375 T
-390 SKFIQERAR
+390 
-399 TIIALYQQKV
+399 
-409 ASKRGF
+409 
-415 VQ
+415 

>member
-1 MTNAGGLLASYVLR
+1 MTNAGGLLASYVLK
-15 LKDIPLVKF
+15 LKDIPLVEF
-24 SLYVTYEEIFDTVA
+24 SLYVVYEEIFDTVA
-38 EDYSIKITKVYHE
+38 ENYSIKINNVHQE

-184 VFLSSDGRSQAT
+184 VFQSNDGRSQAT

-213 AYDLEE
+213 DYDLEE

-243 IDASTVAGDKGVDVH
+243 VDTSTVAGDKGVDVH
-258 NLDMSSLTVQKQFSD
+258 NLDMSSLSVQKQFSD
-273 WFGDFYADMMVFDS
+273 WFGEFYADMMVFDS

-298 FGMLVDNNT
+298 FGMIVDNNT

-322 LLLGA
+322 MLLGA
-327 SKFDLKEGYADYVAS
+327 SKFDLKEGYTDYVAS

-363 PRLRKLL
+363 SRLRKLL
-370 EFQFV
+370 DFQFV

-399 TIIALYQQKV
+399 KIIALYQQKIV
-409 ASKRGF
+409 DKKR
-415 VQ
+415 